1 MSEHLNSQGFLV
13 QKAANYD
20 IRIALF
26 FGYASKEDLDRIS
39 SLSKKYRR
47 LLTVEKLAARS
58 SNSLTDGKL
67 YSFFKSS
74 RFTEIEILK
83 HAFLLEMATRN

>member
-1 MSEHLNSQGFLV
+1 MV

-39 SLSKKYRR
+39 SLSKKYGR

-83 HAFLLEMATRN
+83 HAF